1 MKLIEF
7 IVRLLYLWEN
17 YKRNKK
23 EAKRDADIKAV
34 QDDPA
39 TWFTNHFSGVRDDL
53 PSKADDASKTDT
65 KPD

>member
-1 MKLIEF
+1 MKLLEF

-39 TWFTNHFSGVRDDL
+39 KWFTNHFSGVRDDL
-53 PSKADDASKTDT
+53 PDKADDASETDT

>member
-17 YKRNKK
+17 YKRKKK
-23 EAKRDADIKAV
+23 EAKLDADIKALR
-34 QDDPA
+34 DNP
-39 TWFTNHFSGVRDDL
+39 TKWFNDHFSGVRGDL
-53 PSKADDASKTDT
+53 PDKADDASETDT

>member
-1 MKLIEF
+1 MKLIDF

-17 YKRNKK
+17 YKRKKK

-39 TWFTNHFSGVRDDL
+39 KWFTNHFGGVRDDL
-53 PSKADDASKTDT
+53 PDKADDAREADT
-65 KPD
+65 KSD